1 MIDTTVKQCK
11 PVKSSDNPRQQL
23 KQHLAAAGDREV
35 AHSPPFFALHGTN
48 LSKVKCFSRRVE
60 HGDGIGFQTTLF
72 YEKNNYARKNMPFF
86 IQMLDINIKVSMV
99 SKVPSYLL
107 NNQTPVLPPCTCT
120 APYLVPICPQ
130 KNALAA
136 V

>member
-1 MIDTTVKQCK
+1 
-11 PVKSSDNPRQQL
+11 
-23 KQHLAAAGDREV
+23 
-35 AHSPPFFALHGTN
+35 
-48 LSKVKCFSRRVE
+48 
-60 HGDGIGFQTTLF
+60 
-72 YEKNNYARKNMPFF
+72 
-86 IQMLDINIKVSMV
+86 MLDINIRVSML

-136 V
+136 VLNRAAESDSKQPEKNDYAIKLLLFSIQLLNMNHLCLKLFFFNPALSYVFDSGVSIIYHDSKSIFLGLSITLVQDYTISPCLYDD